1 MSYPPVLDPGAARA
15 VVAPVQPD
23 YPVTEVVRRTG
34 GEVSTVYEIRGA
46 SGVRPLIV
54 KIYAPQWRPKLVKEV
69 YIYRLMARHGI
80 RHIPRVLHASPFGT
94 PALPWAHT
102 VMTVLPG
109 RPLAEVCDD
118 LTGPDLA
125 RVYRRM
131 GELLAAVHRITQPYW
146 GYLTTRVVDSRPT
159 NTAYM
164 TDKFAR
170 RLRVFGDLGGDP
182 ALAQAITRHVTRH
195 SHLFAGCATPV
206 LCHNDFHEGNVLVSH
221 ARVTG
226 YVDVEG
232 AIAAD
237 PLLDVALTDYHALR
251 YDPAR
256 RAAFLDGYGPLPADW
271 AERVGIYRLHHA
283 LELWNWAARTGKPAD
298 RAQASTDI
306 EAALAAGRAAFMIK
320 GG

>member
-1 MSYPPVLDPGAARA
+1 MKQLPVLEPGAAAA

-46 SGVRPLIV
+46 GGVRPLVV
-54 KIYAPQWRPKLVKEV
+54 KVYAPQWRPKLLKEV
-69 YIYRLMARHGI
+69 YVYRLLARHGI
-80 RHIPRVLHASPFGT
+80 RQIPRVLHASPFGT
-94 PALPWAHT
+94 PVLPWAHT
-102 VMTVLPG
+102 VLTVLPG

-131 GELLAAVHRITQPYW
+131 GELLAAVHRIVQPRW
-146 GYLTTRVVDSRPT
+146 GYLTTRIVDARSS

-170 RLRVFGDLGGDP
+170 RLREFGKLGGDP
-182 ALAQAITRHVTRH
+182 ALARAVTRQVARQADR
-195 SHLFAGCATPV
+195 FAGCATPV
-206 LCHNDFHEGNVLVSH
+206 LCHNDFHEGNVLVSG

-237 PLLDVALTDYHALR
+237 PLLDVARTDYHALR
-251 YDPAR
+251 GDPAR

-271 AERVGIYRLHHA
+271 PERIDIYRLHHA

-298 RAQASTDI
+298 QA
-306 EAALAAGRAAFMIK
+306 RAAADLEA
-320 GG
+320 GLDVPLT

>member
-1 MSYPPVLDPGAARA
+1 MRLRPVLEPEAARA

-23 YPVTEVVRRTG
+23 HPVTQVVRRTG

-46 SGVRPLIV
+46 NGVPPLIV
-54 KIYAPQWRPKLVKEV
+54 KIYAPQWRSKLIKEIYV
-69 YIYRLMARHGI
+69 YRLMARHGI

-102 VMTVLPG
+102 VMTALPG
-109 RPLAEVCDD
+109 RPLVEVCDD

-125 RVYRRM
+125 RVHRRM
-131 GELLAAVHRITQPYW
+131 GELLAAVHRITQPHW
-146 GYLTTRVVDSRPT
+146 GYLTTRVVDARPT

-170 RLRVFGDLGGDP
+170 RLRDFADLGGDS
-182 ALAQAITRHVTRH
+182 ALARAVTRHVARH
-195 SHLFAGCATPV
+195 THVFAGCATPV
-206 LCHNDFHEGNVLVSH
+206 LCHNDFHGGNVLVH
-221 ARVTG
+221 RGQITG

-237 PLLDVALTDYHALR
+237 PLLDVALTDYHVLR
-251 YDPAR
+251 YHPVR
-256 RAAFLDGYGPLPADW
+256 RAAFLDGYGPVGLDW
-271 AERVGIYRLHHA
+271 ERIAIYRLHHA

-298 RAQASTDI
+298 RARATSDI
-306 EAALAAGRAAFMIK
+306 EAALDVELL
-320 GG
+320 

>member
-1 MSYPPVLDPGAARA
+1 VSLPPELAPRTACA

-34 GEVSTVYEIRGA
+34 GEVSTVYEIRGPD
-46 SGVRPLIV
+46 GVRPLIV
-54 KIYAPQWRPKLVKEV
+54 KVYAPQWRPKLVKEV
-69 YIYRLMARHGI
+69 YVYRLMARHGI
-80 RHIPRVLHASPFGT
+80 LHIPRVLHASPYGT
-94 PALPWAHT
+94 AELPWAHT

-109 RPLAEVCDD
+109 RPLVEVCDD

-125 RVYRRM
+125 GVYRRM
-131 GELLAAVHRITQPYW
+131 GELLAAVHRITQPAW
-146 GYLTTRVVDSRPT
+146 GYLTTRLVDARPT

-170 RLRVFGDLGGDP
+170 RLRDFGDLGGDP
-182 ALAQAITRHVTRH
+182 ALARAIDRHVARH
-195 SHLFAGCATPV
+195 THLFASCATPV
-206 LCHNDFHEGNVLVSH
+206 LCHNDFHGGNVLVSG

-237 PLLDVALTDYHALR
+237 PQLDVALTDYHALR
-251 YDPAR
+251 GDPAR
-256 RAAFLDGYGPLPADW
+256 RTAFLDGYGSAGLDW
-271 AERVGIYRLHHA
+271 ARIAVYRLHHA

-298 RAQASTDI
+298 RLRALADI
-306 EAALAAGRAAFMIK
+306 EASLEPMITGSSGR
-320 GG
+320 